1 MVSGK
6 GGGPDWQSFGWAMRE
21 WGESWMSLGL
31 KRSAEDMFNLWFN
44 REKYVRKYYP
54 ELLDG

>member
-1 MVSGK
+1 MVNGY
-6 GGGPDWQSFGWAMRE
+6 GDTTDWRSFAWAMRE
-21 WGESWMSLGL
+21 LAENYMSLGL
-31 KRSAEDMFNLWFN
+31 KRSAEDMFNLWFA

>member
-1 MVSGK
+1 MNGCVDTT
-6 GGGPDWQSFGWAMRE
+6 DWRSFAWAMRE
-21 WGESWMSLGL
+21 LAENYMSLGL
-31 KRSAEDMFNLWFN
+31 KRSAEDMFNLWFA